1 MSLYLSVPQFSDLQN
16 KEVRIDYIE
25 VLTWQVE
32 FLVVQL
38 SLSLSTTNLHNLQQT
53 YLFSLEVLRLEKN
66 QNWKAK
72 EIKLERK
79 RTHSS

>member
-32 FLVVQL
+32 FY
-38 SLSLSTTNLHNLQQT
+38 SSTT
-53 YLFSLEVLRLEKN
+53 
-66 QNWKAK
+66 
-72 EIKLERK
+72 
-79 RTHSS
+79 